1 MTYPVPDNE
10 AERNEALRSYR
21 VMDTAPELAFD
32 EIGALAAQICGCA
45 VSYVSFIEEDR
56 FWFKAKYGIPDDMD
70 GCPREIAFCSVTVCG
85 ADLVIAPDLT
95 EDERFKDFYFVVNE
109 PHFRFYCAMPLITPE
124 GFALGTI
131 CVMDYEPRELTFEQ
145 QETLRRL
152 AHQLVGLLEH
162 RRRMIE
168 LDEAMKELDKAHA
181 ALTAEKANAES
192 LLHRIL
198 PEPIATELQQTGKVQ
213 ARFFPSATILL
224 TDVKGFTKFTER
236 AEPAMLIGML
246 DRYFAGFDEAV
257 SRHGLETLKTIGD
270 AFLAVGGVP
279 QADRSHVLHGCLAAL
294 EIQQVVADLRR
305 ERERLRL
312 PSFEVRLGLHS
323 GPVIAGAV
331 GRRRFTYDIWGDA
344 VNVAAT
350 LEAHSEPGRINVS
363 EAVYRHA
370 KAYFEFSGRGA
381 VEDKS
386 GRALPMYFLEGLKP
400 EFAEGPGHVPNRRF
414 RELTSVSDSAAAK
427 RPSDGGAERPNAE

>member
-1 MTYPVPDNE
+1 MTYPVPENE
-10 AERNEALRSYR
+10 AGRNEALRSYR
-21 VMDTAPELAFD
+21 VMDSAPEITFD
-32 EIGALAAQICGCA
+32 EIGELAAQICGCP

-56 FWFKAKYGIPDDMD
+56 FWFKSKYGIPDDME

-85 ADLVIAPDLT
+85 ADLVLAPDLT
-95 EDERFKDFYFVVNE
+95 KDERFKDFYFVVNE
-109 PHFRFYCAMPLITPE
+109 PNFRFYCAMPLITPE

-131 CVMDYEPRELTFEQ
+131 CVMDYEPREISFEQ

-181 ALTAEKANAES
+181 ALAGEKAKAEA

-198 PEPIATELQQTGKVQ
+198 PEAIATELQGTGKVQ

-224 TDVKGFTKFTER
+224 ADVKGFTRFTER

-246 DRYFAGFDEAV
+246 DQYFAGFEEAV
-257 SRHGLETLKTIGD
+257 SRHNLQALKTIGD

-279 QADRSHVLHGCLAAL
+279 EMDRSHVLHACLAAL
-294 EIQQVVADLRR
+294 EIQTFVNSLRK

-312 PSFEVRLGLHS
+312 PFFEVRLGLHS

-331 GRRRFTYDIWGDA
+331 GRQRFTYDIWGDA
-344 VNVAAT
+344 VNVAA
-350 LEAHSEPGRINVS
+350 LMEAHSEPGKINVS
-363 EAVYRHA
+363 DLVYRHA
-370 KAYFEFSGRGA
+370 KAYFDFTKRGI
-381 VEDKS
+381 VEVKNKS
-386 GRALPMYFLEGLKP
+386 PLPMYFLDRLKP
-400 EFAEGPGHVPNRRF
+400 EYSSDEAGSIPNQRF
-414 RELTSVSDSAAAK
+414 QELSSTPMSQLQV
-427 RPSDGGAERPNAE
+427 